1 MQDLPLAG
9 FDKEARQF
17 VLEQYKRAGIHF
29 HGCSS
34 PSKINKGGD
43 GKLTITVEPY
53 KREGDPFEIDGVDEV
68 SSGGLCMGAILCD
81 GSFSRHRSIP
91 LCLSAVLLL
100 ALRQEAGQM
109 QSSCGL

>member
-34 PSKINKGGD
+34 PSKISKGGD

-53 KREGDPFEIDGVDEV
+53 KREGDPFEIEGVDEV
-68 SSGGLCMGAILCD
+68 SSGGYWRVGYPAMLNVQGM
-81 GSFSRHRSIP
+81 
-91 LCLSAVLLL
+91 LLIAAL
-100 ALRQEAGQM
+100 AGCEPESG
-109 QSSCGL
+109 

>member
-34 PSKINKGGD
+34 PSKIGKGAK
-43 GKLTITVEPY
+43 GKLTVTVEPY

-68 SSGGLCMGAILCD
+68 SIGGPCVGVVSCD
-81 GSFSRHRSIP
+81 HYITRH
-91 LCLSAVLLL
+91 
-100 ALRQEAGQM
+100 G
-109 QSSCGL
+109 SSCIASLRCYC

>member
-17 VLEQYKRAGIHF
+17 VLEQYERAGIHF

-34 PSKINKGGD
+34 PSKISKGAN

-53 KREGDPFEIDGVDEV
+53 KREGDPFDIKGVDEV
-68 SSGGLCMGAILCD
+68 SRGPLH
-81 GSFSRHRSIP
+81 GSNIS
-91 LCLSAVLLL
+91 
-100 ALRQEAGQM
+100 
-109 QSSCGL
+109 

>member
-34 PSKINKGGD
+34 PSKISKGPD
-43 GKLTITVEPY
+43 GKLAVTVEPY

-68 SSGGLCMGAILCD
+68 SRGAPC
-81 GSFSRHRSIP
+81 
-91 LCLSAVLLL
+91 
-100 ALRQEAGQM
+100 AGVV
-109 QSSCGL
+109 